1 MPPSPCLLWWFQ
13 LQADLPF
20 LAQASIATILIGTWV
35 WAIILQKEYYDNKPL
50 LDWTS
55 SEFGRAYALVFF
67 WTFAGQAFQQ
77 FLYWLV
83 GQYAT
88 DLSDLSRH
96 TGVLRGVEAL
106 GQTVAWAMQS
116 EANVNH
122 FVSIGLNF
130 GILLIAIPPTWYVL
144 CQLEHTLEARA
155 AETDSQTG
163 TIVDGT
169 ASDDAK
175 HPSALPPPPFP
186 HV

>member
-1 MPPSPCLLWWFQ
+1 LTLRPLPSWRAVHQ
-13 LQADLPF
+13 TR
-20 LAQASIATILIGTWV
+20 AQASIATILIGTWI

-88 DLSDLSRH
+88 DLSDLSRYA
-96 TGVLRGVEAL
+96 GILRGVEAL

-116 EANVNH
+116 QAQVNH

-144 CQLEHTLEARA
+144 SQLEHNHEVQD
-155 AETDSQTG
+155 ETDSQTA
-163 TIVDGT
+163 TIVDGGEDPKGADSPKE
-169 ASDDAK
+169 ASAPPALLY
-175 HPSALPPPPFP
+175 PS
-186 HV
+186 V